1 VSGLVKE
8 GGEAKQW
15 QVHTGRPGML
25 IEDRELVR
33 ESDETYERRALSTIV
48 SSIAISASFTR

>member
-1 VSGLVKE
+1 MSGLVKE
-8 GGEAKQW
+8 GGEEKQW

-33 ESDETYERRALSTIV
+33 ESDETYKRRALSATV
-48 SSIAISASFTR
+48 SSIIIFS